1 MRVCEWLL
9 GVENDVYH
17 KVLYFLLYLDC
28 EKVYEVVELYYIV
41 DVDLYIYITIDVE
54 VCWKYDED
62 SYLNCEL
69 LIVWT

>member
-9 GVENDVYH
+9 GVEDDVYH
-17 KVLYFLLYLDC
+17 KVLYFLLYLDS
-28 EKVYEVVELYYIV
+28 EKMYEVVELYYIV
-41 DVDLYIYITIDVE
+41 DVNLYIYMTIDAG